1 MKKTALT
8 LAYDTELYAARHLI
22 HAGNLDQAFKKLET
36 AHVLGQR
43 HVLRHVQTH
52 WFMLKIGYQRNSARE
67 MSGQLLRI
75 MLGAIGS
82 CIGIVPT
89 GNTGGTNV
97 GIFKRMPIAAELQKL
112 LR

>member
-22 HAGNLDQAFKKLET
+22 HVGDLDRAFKRLEK

-52 WFMLKIGYQRNSARE
+52 WLMLKIGYQRNSERE

-82 CIGIVPT
+82 SIGIVPT

-97 GIFKRMPIAAELQKL
+97 GIFKRMQIAAELQKL

>member
-1 MKKTALT
+1 MKNTALT
-8 LAYDTELYAARHLI
+8 LAYDAELYAARYLI
-22 HAGNLDQAFKKLET
+22 HGGDLDQAFKKLET

-52 WFMLKIGYQRNSARE
+52 WFMLKIGYRRNSARE

-82 CIGIVPT
+82 SIGIVPT

-97 GIFKRMPIAAELQKL
+97 GMFKRMPIAAELKKL